1 MLANIQSD
9 CISDRPIPGPF
20 SLTAPIWKQ
29 NALGTRLRSAVT
41 CWSQVHSSI
50 MAFKMPK
57 LTLPGQNDT
66 CSDISKFDWQDA
78 TIVEETASGTFG
90 NVYLATYLAT
100 NKQIVVKQL
109 RDQNRRESQRAFLKD
124 ARLLQNLEKNNNIAD
139 FVGLS
144 SS

>member
-1 MLANIQSD
+1 M
-9 CISDRPIPGPF
+9 
-20 SLTAPIWKQ
+20 
-29 NALGTRLRSAVT
+29 T

-57 LTLPGQNDT
+57 LTLKGQNDT
-66 CSDISKFDWQDA
+66 CFDISKFDWQDTA
-78 TIVEETASGTFG
+78 IVEEIASGTFG

-124 ARLLQNLEKNNNIAD
+124 ARLLQILEANNNIAD
-139 FVGLS
+139 FIGLS